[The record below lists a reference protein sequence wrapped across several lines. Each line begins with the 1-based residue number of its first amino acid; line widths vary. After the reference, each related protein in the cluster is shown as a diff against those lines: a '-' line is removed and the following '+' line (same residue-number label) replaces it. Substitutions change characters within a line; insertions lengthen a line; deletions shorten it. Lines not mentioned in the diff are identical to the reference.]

1 MVIVVVGHLPPCVV
15 LSELSPSLSLHAR
28 TVSNPPFRPGAPG
41 ASTPGF
47 AGIIGWAAALARVT
61 TASVH
66 GAAGSATTGR
76 RERTCR
82 RWAGV
87 RYHRTTTTQGMGV
100 AARARVCLATLHPY
114 RSHTTLSPA
123 AAGLGRCTSSPAAG
137 SRQAETDGS
146 DKDLAT
152 APPRIRTVQAAS
164 STCGADASHVGRAW
178 ISFPFPFRVALSF
191 GRGSVRPGQRAPN
204 DGRGE
209 YYVRI
214 GPSDVRP
221 SRRGPQLWI
230 GIRIAW
236 PPMAERGQRV
246 THTVATQS
254 LPPARPVLP
263 SCR

>member
-1 MVIVVVGHLPPCVV
+1 VGGSASAGDHRVRAWRRRLRYYRPPGAYVPA
-15 LSELSPSLSLHAR
+15 LGGR
-28 TVSNPPFRPGAPG
+28 TVPPYHYHPRY
-41 ASTPGF
+41 
-47 AGIIGWAAALARVT
+47 
-61 TASVH
+61 
-66 GAAGSATTGR
+66 GR
-76 RERTCR
+76 GRT
-82 RWAGV
+82 
-87 RYHRTTTTQGMGV
+87 
-100 AARARVCLATLHPY
+100 RARVCLATLHPY

-164 STCGADASHVGRAW
+164 STCGADASHVGRAC

-236 PPMAERGQRV
+236 PPMAERGQR
-246 THTVATQS
+246 ATQWPRNHC
-254 LPPARPVLP
+254 LPRARFFHHAA
-263 SCR
+263 SYIYIHTR

>member
-1 MVIVVVGHLPPCVV
+1 MVIVVVGHLPPCMV

-100 AARARVCLATLHPY
+100 AARARACVWRLSIHTVPIPHYPQQLLA
-114 RSHTTLSPA
+114 
-123 AAGLGRCTSSPAAG
+123 LGVAPVHRQPAAG
-137 SRQAETDGS
+137 RQRPTD
-146 DKDLAT
+146 
-152 APPRIRTVQAAS
+152 RIRILQQRPRGYVQYRQHRQRVVRTPPMS
-164 STCGADASHVGRAW
+164 GAHG
-178 ISFPFPFRVALSF
+178 FPFLSPFGL
-191 GRGSVRPGQRAPN
+191 
-204 DGRGE
+204 
-209 YYVRI
+209 
-214 GPSDVRP
+214 
-221 SRRGPQLWI
+221 L
-230 GIRIAW
+230 
-236 PPMAERGQRV
+236 
-246 THTVATQS
+246 
-254 LPPARPVLP
+254 
-263 SCR
+263 